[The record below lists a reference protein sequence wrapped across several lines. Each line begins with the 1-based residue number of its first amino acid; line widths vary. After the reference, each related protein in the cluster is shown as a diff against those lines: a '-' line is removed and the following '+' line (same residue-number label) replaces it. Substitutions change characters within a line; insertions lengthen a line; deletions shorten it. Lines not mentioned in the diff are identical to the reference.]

1 MHAKQV
7 LEDIAFYQLLL
18 VIPQPLYYMVGEL
31 IKIFGPYHDL
41 YYPNKSAILG
51 QFVLI
56 MVLYTPFFMNYYM
69 VRRIIETNVRILY
82 PSYDFKTGKIMMN
95 DKTETNLHSPA
106 NEPLTDAE
114 LESIAPPSEPNEAIT
129 EEDPF

>member
-1 MHAKQV
+1 
-7 LEDIAFYQLLL
+7 
-18 VIPQPLYYMVGEL
+18 
-31 IKIFGPYHDL
+31 
-41 YYPNKSAILG
+41 
-51 QFVLI
+51 
-56 MVLYTPFFMNYYM
+56 MNYYM

-95 DKTETNLHSPA
+95 DKKETNLHSPA

-114 LESIAPPSEPNEAIT
+114 LESIAPPTEPNEAAIT